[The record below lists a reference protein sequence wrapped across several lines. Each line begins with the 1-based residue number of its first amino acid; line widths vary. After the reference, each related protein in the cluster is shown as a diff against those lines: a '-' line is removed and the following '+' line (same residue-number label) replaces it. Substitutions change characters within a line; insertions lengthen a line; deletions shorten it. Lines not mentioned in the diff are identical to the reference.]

1 MEKKIIYDLMTKPS
15 HQGERGEKINRCEA
29 TSLTEAILI
38 FAKIKNLDPN
48 QLIEI
53 FKVYEHTTDGR

>member
-1 MEKKIIYDLMTKPS
+1 MTKPS

-38 FAKIKNLDPN
+38 FAKIKNLRPN

-53 FKVYEHTTDGR
+53 FKVYEHGKDGR